1 MAGDETLIGK
11 LSGTVAEAK
20 ALARQDAAARKRAP
34 RILNPD
40 DLRGN
45 VDDFDAADLLTT
57 TLNTPD
63 GKPRPLTA
71 DDLAA
76 FRQNVRM
83 LGKRFKGGINPRQV
97 IDMSTAIDR
106 KRAREEILV
115 AVPGSSVA
123 TKVGGQVN
131 GLEVRFLTSASRK
144 YGATR
149 HFVTVNFTDYPVAIA
164 SGADEA
170 KGAAERMRKQ
180 AVRFDCDCGRHR
192 YWYRYVATI
201 GNYHAG
207 RPENGYPKVRNPN
220 LTGVACKHV
229 LRVMAEIEG
238 NSSVQSFLTRAIEK
252 GRKSADGSANI
263 RTRQKDADKQAAK
276 QAARPKASGNTGD
289 ADYDR
294 SRAAL
299 RKQSRATT
307 TKPKR
312 VASGSKRMAA
322 LADVSNAEAEKMFM
336 ELAAKIGVGKADQL
350 IQKMRDKK

>member
-11 LSGTVAEAK
+11 LSGTVSEAK
-20 ALARQDAAARKRAP
+20 ALAKQDAAARKNAP

-45 VDDFDAADLLTT
+45 INDFDAADVLTT

-76 FRQNVRM
+76 FRQNVRT

-106 KRAREEILV
+106 KRARQEITV
-115 AVPGSSVA
+115 AVPGSARGVKGSGTNIEA
-123 TKVGGQVN
+123 
-131 GLEVRFLTSASRK
+131 LEVRFVTNASLK

-149 HFVTVNFTDYPVAIA
+149 HFVTVNFLGYATAIA
-164 SGADEA
+164 AGDKSPH
-170 KGAAERMRKQ
+170 KAAAWLKQ
-180 AVRFDCDCGRHR
+180 QPIRFDCDCGRHR
-192 YWYRYVATI
+192 FWYRYVATI

-220 LTGVACKHV
+220 LNGVACKHV
-229 LRVMAEIEG
+229 LRVMAEIQ
-238 NSSVQSFLTRAIEK
+238 SSAMVQNFLVRAIEK
-252 GRKSADGSANI
+252 GRKAGDGAANI
-263 RTRQKDADKQAAK
+263 RTRQKDADKLARK

-289 ADYDR
+289 RDYDR

-312 VASGSKRMAA
+312 VASGSKRVVAVAGDPKAEAA
-322 LADVSNAEAEKMFM
+322 LMAT
-336 ELAAKIGVGKADQL
+336 IQQL
-350 IQKMRDKK
+350 GISREQAIAILKGATG